1 METKGLQNGERIS
14 YIEQTREECYYGKMA
29 KCLGDLETVWAGQ
42 TQIFYEET
50 DSTNLRAKAL
60 GADGVHGTLI
70 LADRQTAGR
79 GRRGRTWESD
89 EEENIYMSLYLRPE
103 FLPEKAPML
112 TLVMAYSVAE
122 ALRKSFGIE
131 AQIKWPNDL
140 ILNRKKICG
149 ILTEMTMEQWQMQ
162 SVIIGVGIN
171 VGNRAFPEELQERA
185 TSIYLETGEMI
196 SKAGLIRAIMKEFEI
211 QYEAFCE
218 AGDLSPMLDGY
229 NQILVNRGREVQ
241 ILDAKGS
248 YNATA
253 FGINPQGE
261 LQIEREDGTRE
272 HIFAGEVSVRGIYG
286 YV

>member
-1 METKGLQNGERIS
+1 MSVMRRTGSDEEPIWAGKERI
-14 YIEQTREECYYGKMA
+14 Y
-29 KCLGDLETVWAGQ
+29 
-42 TQIFYEET
+42 YEET

-70 LADRQTAGR
+70 LADRQSAGR

-140 ILNRKKICG
+140 ILNKKKICG
-149 ILTEMTMEQWQMQ
+149 ILTEMTMEGRQMQ
-162 SVIIGVGIN
+162 SVVIGVGIN
-171 VGNRAFPEELQERA
+171 VGNRAFPEELKERA
-185 TSIYLETGEMI
+185 TSIFLETGELI
-196 SKAGLIRAIMKEFEI
+196 SKSELILAIMKEFED
-211 QYEAFCE
+211 QYEAFCK
-218 AGDLSPMLDGY
+218 AGDLSPILEGY
-229 NQILVNRGREVQ
+229 DRILVNRGREVR

-248 YNATA
+248 YKATA
-253 FGINPQGE
+253 FGISPQGE
-261 LQIEREDGTRE
+261 LLVEREDGVRE
-272 HIFAGEVSVRGIYG
+272 TIFAGEVSVRGIYG